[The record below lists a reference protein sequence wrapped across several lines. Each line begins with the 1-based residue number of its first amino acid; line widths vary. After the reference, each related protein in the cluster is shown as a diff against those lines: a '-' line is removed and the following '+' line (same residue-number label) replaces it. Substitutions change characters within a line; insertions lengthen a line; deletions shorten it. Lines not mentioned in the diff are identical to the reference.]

1 MLRLKNVLL
10 INAISSGATG
20 LALIVFASAI
30 ADIFGVTA
38 TTAITEVG
46 IFLLVFAL
54 FVFREG
60 QRITPNSNAVKVI
73 ITLDVTWVIPSTL
86 IVILQLFKLT
96 SLGYI
101 TIVAV
106 ALWVAV
112 MAYLQR
118 VGLKETT
125 SAKS

>member
-10 INAISSGATG
+10 INAISSGASG

-38 TTAITEVG
+38 PTAITEVG
-46 IFLLVFAL
+46 IFLLVFGL
-54 FVFREG
+54 FVLREG
-60 QRITPNSNAVKVI
+60 QRATPNSNAVKVI
-73 ITLDVTWVIPSTL
+73 ITLDVTWVIASTL

-96 SLGYI
+96 PLGYI